1 MVQLYSMLWVF
12 AAFFGVIGVLRGL
25 RREVLSLAGIILASF
40 ALYQFDSIL
49 RGVFL
54 ASVPRDQAFF
64 IQVLIFGIIV
74 YFAYQ
79 SRTFGAAAPPPGA
92 NTPIRNDRLQDAIM
106 GGLLGAFN
114 GYLIWGAVWYFLD
127 INDYPFSPLI
137 IAPDPNSISA
147 QSLGSIP
154 LVILGGAAGGNG
166 EILTIIVIFMF
177 MSVLFIV

>member
-1 MVQLYSMLWVF
+1 
-12 AAFFGVIGVLRGL
+12 
-25 RREVLSLAGIILASF
+25 
-40 ALYQFDSIL
+40 
-49 RGVFL
+49 
-54 ASVPRDQAFF
+54 
-64 IQVLIFGIIV
+64 
-74 YFAYQ
+74 
-79 SRTFGAAAPPPGA
+79 
-92 NTPIRNDRLQDAIM
+92 M
-106 GGLLGAFN
+106 GGLLGALN

-147 QSLGSIP
+147 ASLGSIP